1 MRVRTLLAAPLLAAG
16 LVVPGAATAAP
27 AAAVDEDCS
36 GIDAEA
42 TTPARASA
50 ESLPLE
56 ELRIAEAHDH
66 LERLGKKPGEGVTV
80 AVLDSGVT
88 RRGGLTLAPGST
100 SLTGATDLRDYHGTA
115 VAGLIAGHQR
125 PQDDALSGDGL
136 VGIAPYATIL
146 DVRIYDTED
155 ESTEGVRVTP
165 EGVIGGL
172 RTVLA
177 NRDVDIV
184 TLPLLLTEPD
194 PRIEKLVDKLRRRD
208 VVVVASSGNR
218 PQEGQPL
225 DDLFGGEPQPG
236 QDAAAHVFP
245 AGFDSVVAVSATT
258 EGLPGDEDA
267 VTWVLPNSQTDVAV
281 PVVGAVSVGVDGGTC
296 LLGDDVATSWA
307 AAEVSGVLALMRG
320 LDPDATAGQLVE
332 RLRSTADGRADVTT
346 LMTGAG
352 VVQPLEALRRP
363 VTPAE
368 DGSLEVAPARRD
380 QRATAPE
387 PEPDTLVGTRRAAVW
402 WGVLGGGVLLLALVL
417 RPLLGGRRSAR

>member
-1 MRVRTLLAAPLLAAG
+1 MVAPLLAAG
-16 LVVPGAATAAP
+16 LVVPGAAPAVAA
-27 AAAVDEDCS
+27 DEGCDTL
-36 GIDAEA
+36 DLEA
-42 TTPARASA
+42 TTSTQATV

-56 ELRIAEAHDH
+56 EMRIAEAHDY
-66 LERLGKKPGEGVTV
+66 LERLGKRPGEGVTV
-80 AVLDSGVT
+80 AVVDSGVT

-100 SLTGATDLRDYHGTA
+100 SLTGTTELQDYHGTA
-115 VAGLIAGHQR
+115 VAGLIAGHER
-125 PQDDALSGDGL
+125 PDDEALVGDGL

-146 DVRIYDTED
+146 DVRVYDTED
-155 ESTEGVRVTP
+155 ESVEGVKVTSA
-165 EGVIGGL
+165 GLARGL

-177 NRDVDIV
+177 DRDVDIV
-184 TLPLLLTEPD
+184 TIPLLLTEPD
-194 PRIEKLVDKLRRRD
+194 PVVEKLVDKLRRRD
-208 VVVVASSGNR
+208 VVVVASAGNR

-225 DDLFGGEPQPG
+225 YDLFGVPQAG

-258 EGLPGDEDA
+258 EGLAGDEDA
-267 VTWVLPNSQTDVAV
+267 VQWVLPNSQTDVAV

-296 LLGDDVATSWA
+296 TLGEDVATSWA
-307 AAEVSGVLALMRG
+307 AAEVSGVLALMRT
-320 LDPDATAGQLVE
+320 LDPDATADQLVE
-332 RLRSTADGRADVTT
+332 RLRSTADGRTDVTT

-368 DGSLEVAPARRD
+368 DGALEVSPARRD

-417 RPLLGGRRSAR
+417 RPMLGGRRPTR